1 MNKQERKKERTVLP
15 GKKKETAWSGKEIE
29 RIRSETNV
37 GKEKQKWREKETEKE
52 GDGRSGGN
60 LERWS
65 ADGDKDE
72 PP

>member
-1 MNKQERKKERTVLP
+1 MMPRGKE
-15 GKKKETAWSGKEIE
+15 KETDWSAKEID
-29 RIRSETNV
+29 RIRSETTV
-37 GKEKQKWREKETEKE
+37 KKEQQKWREKEKE

-60 LERWS
+60 SERWS